1 MTLEDGWVIIN
12 KMEAKDID
20 MTDERLLLDYTR
32 FVDEVTSDES
42 KDPHAFQDALDI
54 IDETSGLPP
63 ERLLTAALG
72 ITAEGGEFAEII
84 KKIIFQGKPVDEHT
98 IYHMKRELGDVMWYI
113 TQACIALECS
123 LEDVIY
129 MNIEKLESRY
139 PDGFDSFRSN
149 NRNEGD
155 V

>member
-1 MTLEDGWVIIN
+1 
-12 KMEAKDID
+12 MESKDID
-20 MTDERLLLDYTR
+20 MTDERLLLDYAR

-42 KDPHAFQDALDI
+42 KDAQAFSDALDI

-63 ERLLTAALG
+63 ERLITAALG
-72 ITAEGGEFAEII
+72 ISAEGGEFAEII
-84 KKIIFQGKPVDEHT
+84 KKAVFQGKPLDDDAQ
-98 IYHMKRELGDVMWYI
+98 YHMKRELGDVMWYI
-113 TQACIALECS
+113 AQACIALGCS
-123 LEDVIY
+123 LEDIIY

-149 NRNEGD
+149 NRKEGD

>member
-1 MTLEDGWVIIN
+1 
-12 KMEAKDID
+12 MESKDID

-42 KDPHAFQDALDI
+42 KDPQAFSDALDI

-63 ERLLTAALG
+63 ERLITAALG
-72 ITAEGGEFAEII
+72 ISAEGGEFAGII
-84 KKIIFQGKPVDEHT
+84 KKAVFQGKPLDDDAQ
-98 IYHMKRELGDVMWYI
+98 YHMKRELGDVMWYI
-113 TQACIALECS
+113 AQACIALDCS
-123 LEDVIY
+123 LEDIIY

-149 NRNEGD
+149 NRKEGD

>member
-1 MTLEDGWVIIN
+1 
-12 KMEAKDID
+12 
-20 MTDERLLLDYTR
+20 MTDERLLLDYAR

-42 KDPHAFQDALDI
+42 KDAQAFSDALDI

-63 ERLLTAALG
+63 ERLITAALG
-72 ITAEGGEFAEII
+72 ISAEGGEFAETI
-84 KKIIFQGKPVDEHT
+84 KKAVFQGKPLDDDAQ
-98 IYHMKRELGDVMWYI
+98 YHMKRELGDVMWYI
-113 TQACIALECS
+113 AQACIALDCS
-123 LEDVIY
+123 LEDIIY

-149 NRNEGD
+149 NRKEGD

>member
-1 MTLEDGWVIIN
+1 LTLEDGWVIIN

-42 KDPHAFQDALDI
+42 KDPQAFQDALDI

-113 TQACIALECS
+113 AQACIALECS

>member
-1 MTLEDGWVIIN
+1 
-12 KMEAKDID
+12 

-42 KDPHAFQDALDI
+42 KDPQAFQDALDI

>member
-1 MTLEDGWVIIN
+1 M
-12 KMEAKDID
+12 
-20 MTDERLLLDYTR
+20 
-32 FVDEVTSDES
+32 
-42 KDPHAFQDALDI
+42 
-54 IDETSGLPP
+54 
-63 ERLLTAALG
+63 
-72 ITAEGGEFAEII
+72 
-84 KKIIFQGKPVDEHT
+84 FQGKPMDEHT

-113 TQACIALECS
+113 AQACIALECS

-129 MNIEKLESRY
+129 MNIEKLEARY